1 MERISINTAPAYE
14 ALVGRGLLREAG
26 ALAAEAVSG
35 RHALIAADEH
45 VAPLYLETAR
55 DSFDRAG
62 FRTETW
68 VFPAGE
74 GAKTLSTVESMACE
88 ADARGLTRS
97 DLFVALGGGVT
108 GDLVGLA
115 AALYL
120 RGVDFVQ
127 IPTTL
132 LAMADASVG
141 GKTAANLPAGK
152 NLVGAFHQPRLV
164 ICDPDTLQTLPP
176 AVYAEGMAEI
186 VKHGAICDAKLLDRI
201 RQGEDLVKIV
211 ADNIRIKAEVV
222 SRDEK
227 ERGPRQL
234 LNLGHTFGHA
244 IEKLSGF
251 SIYHG
256 EGVSV
261 GICIAALAAERK
273 GLCTPGV
280 YQELREILSEAGLPV
295 TTGYSAAQIAE
306 NAMNDKKRKGDT
318 LTVVLPTGR
327 GRSDLFPIPAAELG
341 GLIACCDGEVTGR

>member
-1 MERISINTAPAYE
+1 
-14 ALVGRGLLREAG
+14 
-26 ALAAEAVSG
+26 
-35 RHALIAADEH
+35 

-55 DSFDRAG
+55 ESYARAG
-62 FRTETW
+62 FRTESW
-68 VFPAGE
+68 IFPAGE
-74 GAKTLSTVESMACE
+74 GAKTLDTVEKMACE
-88 ADARGLTRS
+88 ADARGLTRG

-120 RGVDFVQ
+120 RGADFVQ

-132 LAMADASVG
+132 LAMVDASVG
-141 GKTAANLPAGK
+141 GKTAANLPSGK

-164 ICDPDTLQTLPP
+164 ICDPDTLETLPP

-186 VKHGAICDAKLLDRI
+186 IKHGAICDAGLLDRI
-201 RQGEDLVKIV
+201 RRGEEIEKIV

-227 ERGPRQL
+227 EKGPRQL

-244 IEKLSGF
+244 LEKLSGF
-251 SIYHG
+251 TIYHG

-261 GICIAALAAERK
+261 GLCVAALAAEKK
-273 GLCTPGV
+273 GLCPAGV
-280 YQELREILSEAGLPV
+280 YAELRELLAGAGLPV
-295 TTGYSAAQIAE
+295 TTEFTAVQIAE

-327 GRSDLFPIPAAELG
+327 GRSELFPIPAAELA

>member
-1 MERISINTAPAYE
+1 MERVSIRTAPAYE
-14 ALVGRGLLREAG
+14 AVVGRGLLRSAGELIAG
-26 ALAAEAVSG
+26 AVGG

-45 VAPLYLETAR
+45 VAPLYLETVRERMEA
-55 DSFDRAG
+55 AG
-62 FRTETW
+62 FRAEGWT
-68 VFPAGE
+68 FPAGE
-74 GAKTLSTVESMACE
+74 GAKTLATVEAMACE

-141 GKTAANLPAGK
+141 GKTAANLPSGK

-164 ICDPDTLQTLPP
+164 ICDPDTLETLPP

-186 VKHGAICDAKLLDRI
+186 IKHGAICDAGLLDRI
-201 RQGEDLVKIV
+201 RRGEEIEKIV

-227 ERGPRQL
+227 EKGPRQL

-244 IEKLSGF
+244 LEKLSGF
-251 SIYHG
+251 TIYHG

-261 GICIAALAAERK
+261 GLCVAALAAEKK
-273 GLCTPGV
+273 GLCPAGV
-280 YQELREILSEAGLPV
+280 YAELRELLAGAGLPV
-295 TTGYSAAQIAE
+295 TTGFTAAQIAE

-327 GRSDLFPIPAAELG
+327 GRSELFPIPAAELA